1 MLTIRL
7 IRTGKK
13 NSSSF
18 RIVLTDKT
26 AGPTSGRFREALGSY
41 NPRVAVK
48 DEKSGKTKKEIN
60 LKADRINYW
69 LSQGVKT
76 SDTVHNLLV
85 SENIIKGPKIRKKL
99 PKKETVAK
107 GTETAKTK
115 ELPQPVAE
123 KNEPAEPSV
132 ASEEK

>member
-26 AGPTSGRFREALGSY
+26 AGPTSGRFLEVLGNY
-41 NPRVAVK
+41 NPRITIK
-48 DEKSGKTKKEIN
+48 DEKSGKTKKEIS
-60 LKADRINYW
+60 LKTDRINYW

-85 SENIIKGPKIRKKL
+85 NEEVIKGPKIRKKM
-99 PKKETVAK
+99 PKKEVAAK
-107 GTETAKTK
+107 GAETTKTN
-115 ELPQPVAE
+115 EIPQPVTE
-123 KNEPAEPSV
+123 KNESVTPSV
-132 ASEEK
+132 TPEEK